1 MTDVYEQAK
10 AYRGKIATA
19 YRQSTLNSVATMMV
33 NYDVD
38 EVFSQP
44 YHALHIHVL
53 VQMCETYIA
62 GRFQPRDELLDI
74 ITRLPTDGTEYGEAH
89 ASIAQ
94 LFGTHADTVI
104 VRDHINSIG
113 AFGNFSFLWR
123 EVTTVMLSE
132 RLRIHSART
141 ASVYAAQKYSEMFST
156 TLIQIGLEIEATDT
170 EIYQARIN
178 MGTIN
183 AHGNTEDLSQVLNA
197 LLVRVMEPLP
207 LVPIGAIPVP
217 KLCVTVNGIR
227 EFEGVRKEL
236 PEDVTFSRI
245 PKGYPLEKLC
255 ELYADRYS
263 SSLIGLPGVS
273 HYDESTLVGM
283 RCFQADVMSQSESTF
298 HETPIN
304 GYMINEDSLRF
315 RLYFRPMFF
324 RISVCAIYNVAHV
337 ITDNQPWET
346 TVTPGTSVQ
355 ELIERHETE
364 GHNFQFYTAPS
375 PELAERIGNLP
386 LYSVEFRGTS
396 NDIVKVA
403 ELDQLKPNGIDEDGT
418 LYLSFF
424 VECATRCG
432 SCGNNCE
439 PAGCVCDAGADF
451 WLP

>member
-19 YRQSTLNSVATMMV
+19 YRQSTLNAVAKMMV
-33 NYDVD
+33 NYDAD
-38 EVFSQP
+38 EVFSPP
-44 YHALHIHVL
+44 YHELHIHVL
-53 VQMCETYIA
+53 AQMCETYIA
-62 GRFQPRDELLDI
+62 GKFQPRDKLLDI
-74 ITRLPTDGTEYGEAH
+74 ISRLPTDGTEYDEAH

-113 AFGNFSFLWR
+113 AFGNFSFLWH
-123 EVTTVMLSE
+123 EVSTVMLSE

-141 ASVYAAQKYSEMFST
+141 QSASVYAAQQYSEMFST
-156 TLIQIGLEIEATDT
+156 TLFHIGIEIEATDT

-183 AHGNTEDLSQVLNA
+183 AHGNTEDLSELLKA
-197 LLVRVMEPLP
+197 LLVLVMEPLP
-207 LVPIGAIPVP
+207 LVPVGAIPVS
-217 KLCVTVNGIR
+217 KVCVTVNGIR
-227 EFEGVRKEL
+227 EFEGVRVEL
-236 PEDVTFSRI
+236 PGDVMFRI

-263 SSLIGLPGVS
+263 SCVDACF
-273 HYDESTLVGM
+273 DESTLVGM

-298 HETPIN
+298 QETPIN
-304 GYMINEDSLRF
+304 GYMVNEDSLRV

-324 RISVCAIYNVAHV
+324 RISVCAIYDVAHV

-364 GHNFQFYTAPS
+364 GHNFQFYKALP

-386 LYSVEFRGTS
+386 LHSVEFIGTS
-396 NDIVKVA
+396 HDFVLVA

-418 LYLSFF
+418 LYLRFF
-424 VECATRCG
+424 VECATCCGACG
-432 SCGNNCE
+432 SICAAVC
-439 PAGCVCDAGADF
+439 ACDAVANP